1 MKKVSGIVGIVNLN
15 GAPVDPRLLQRMTD
29 FLAFRGPDAKAT
41 WMDGNVGF
49 GHTLLRTGPAQE
61 GDTQPTSLDEHLWIV
76 ADSRLDARP
85 ELAAKLRA
93 AGRRLSADPPDAEL
107 LLHAHSEWGARC
119 VEHLLG
125 DFSFAIWDNS
135 SRRLFCARDHF
146 GFRPFYY
153 ARTADS
159 FLFSNTLDCLRTCP
173 GVSDGLND
181 LAIAD
186 FLLYDYYLDLSTTVF
201 ADIQRLPP
209 AHFLT
214 LKGAN
219 LAVRRYWR
227 LPEAQLLRYRNSSDY
242 VEHFREVFDAA
253 VGDRLRSNAACV
265 ALSGGLDSP
274 TVAATARRVLAQ
286 RNGPSD
292 LWAFTM
298 VYRSLV
304 PHEEEY
310 FAKLVAKTLGI
321 ETKSLI
327 ADEVRLYGDFE
338 QPDYRTPQPIHAP
351 MGFSG
356 VNPSPEIANRGRV
369 ALAGFG
375 ADPLVGTLRS
385 GHVRR
390 MLKARCYWQLAKDFA
405 GYLSAEG
412 RFSRLYVRAGLRAWA
427 NRNKAED
434 SHPEWLNPELVDR
447 LKLRDRRE
455 ELRSSVPLNQ
465 SARPEAY
472 AAMEDPMWVT
482 YLEEADSSFTHM
494 PVEIRHPFFDL
505 RVVNFLL
512 ALPGLPWCADKEI
525 LRQAGRG
532 ILPDAVRLRRKSPMP
547 ADPIHAALQNP
558 ASQWV
563 DNQSW
568 NSLLLRY
575 VIPERIP
582 NLWRAKD
589 PWKTWVHL
597 KPTSLNFWL
606 KGLRR

>member
-1 MKKVSGIVGIVNLN
+1 M
-15 GAPVDPRLLQRMTD
+15 
-29 FLAFRGPDAKAT
+29 
-41 WMDGNVGF
+41 
-49 GHTLLRTGPAQE
+49 
-61 GDTQPTSLDEHLWIV
+61 

-107 LLHAHSEWGARC
+107 LLHAYSEWGARC

-214 LKGAN
+214 LEGGN

-227 LPEAQLLRYRNSSDY
+227 LPEAQPLRYRNSSDY

-265 ALSGGLDSP
+265 ALSGGMDSP

-310 FAKLVAKTLGI
+310 FAGLVAKTLGI

-338 QPDYRTPQPIHAP
+338 QSDYRTPRTHPRSDGVFGRQPVT
-351 MGFSG
+351 GDRQ
-356 VNPSPEIANRGRV
+356 RGRV

-385 GHVRR
+385 GHVRQDVEGKV
-390 MLKARCYWQLAKDFA
+390 LLATRQGFCRLPER
-405 GYLSAEG
+405 GGQVFQTLSAVWPSLVGQQKQGG
-412 RFSRLYVRAGLRAWA
+412 RFPSRV
-427 NRNKAED
+427 AEPGTCGPAETPR
-434 SHPEWLNPELVDR
+434 ST
-447 LKLRDRRE
+447 RR
-455 ELRSSVPLNQ
+455 
-465 SARPEAY
+465 
-472 AAMEDPMWVT
+472 T
-482 YLEEADSSFTHM
+482 
-494 PVEIRHPFFDL
+494 
-505 RVVNFLL
+505 
-512 ALPGLPWCADKEI
+512 
-525 LRQAGRG
+525 
-532 ILPDAVRLRRKSPMP
+532 
-547 ADPIHAALQNP
+547 
-558 ASQWV
+558 
-563 DNQSW
+563 
-568 NSLLLRY
+568 
-575 VIPERIP
+575 
-582 NLWRAKD
+582 
-589 PWKTWVHL
+589 
-597 KPTSLNFWL
+597 
-606 KGLRR
+606 